1 MTSDTTISILL
12 GQTTNVVQEV
22 VTDFNFFGIQIETG
36 FLRNN
41 SDFTKAYRNHHWDIF
56 IVNLDSEDFDNQK
69 ALRSLHR
76 RKARTR
82 VIGIGKNR
90 NKEEIVRLLSSG
102 FHEIVSVTD
111 PKLLQ
116 LKIQQQIEIALTQKR
131 TRDLEYNLNFKSQF
145 IAKISHEMR
154 TTLNSVILLSEILA
168 ENRSQSLKKDEIEY
182 IDLIHGSSNNLLA
195 LLNKILD
202 LSKIQ
207 SGKMDIQLEE
217 IDVNDFSS
225 RLSRLYIPVA
235 GEKNIEFRYQNLFEN
250 TVQINTDRIRLE
262 QVLNN
267 LISNA
272 IKFTKKGHVQLK
284 TYAPAQEELLMQNL
298 HSTDPLIAFEI
309 SDSGIGISDEKINI
323 IFESYVQAEGQTT
336 ERRYGGT
343 GLGLAIS
350 KEIAQILG
358 GKLTLESEYG
368 KGSTFTLY
376 LPTDSKKA
384 VESKPEVEVV
394 KVVKKSIKSEPIKL
408 AKKKKSSKGTVLLI
422 DNSTIHNMALK
433 EFLGIV
439 VKNCVTAESAQEAY
453 EILNSGKHFD
463 CIILDMYLPDAYG
476 KDVLHKIRGLE
487 DHTDTPIIIYSGKT
501 ISKTEQKELY
511 QEALAI
517 VQKNV
522 NSYKVLLSH
531 ISNILEEKD

>member
-1 MTSDTTISILL
+1 MPETTISILL
-12 GQTTNVVQEV
+12 AQTPGVVQDIVSGLSFKGLE
-22 VTDFNFFGIQIETG
+22 IETG
-36 FLRNN
+36 FIRNN
-41 SDFTKAYRNHHWDIF
+41 TDLAKAYKNHTWDLL
-56 IVNLDSEDFDNQK
+56 IVNADDSVFDQSK
-69 ALRSLHR
+69 AIRSIHR

-82 VIGIGKNR
+82 IISVGKNR
-90 NKEEIVRLLSSG
+90 NREEVQVLLNSG
-102 FHEIVSVTD
+102 IHEFIPITD
-111 PKLLQ
+111 PGLLTN
-116 LKIQQQIEIALTQKR
+116 KIHQQIDFALCLNRVKE
-131 TRDLEYNLNFKSQF
+131 LEYDLNYKSQF

-168 ENRSQSLKKDEIEY
+168 ENRNQSLKEDEIEY
-182 IDLIHGSSNNLLA
+182 IDLIHGSSNNLLD

-207 SGKMDIQLEE
+207 SGKMDIQLEHL
-217 IDVNDFSS
+217 DVQDFSA
-225 RLSRLYIPVA
+225 RLSRLYRPVA
-235 GEKNIEFRYQNLFEN
+235 AEKNIEFKFQNQLQDEIL
-250 TVQINTDRIRLE
+250 INTDRIRLE

-272 IKFTKKGHVQLK
+272 IKFTTKGHVQLTAYK
-284 TYAPAQEELLMQNL
+284 PDGNELIMQRF
-298 HSTDPLIAFEI
+298 DPEMELIAFEV
-309 SDSGIGISDEKINI
+309 SDTGIGISEEKVNI
-323 IFESYVQAEGQTT
+323 IFESYVQAEGQSTQKM
-336 ERRYGGT
+336 YGGT

-358 GKLTLESEYG
+358 GKLTLESDFG

-376 LPTDSKKA
+376 VPIDSKSA

-394 KVVKKSIKSEPIKL
+394 KIIQNQKKEKVLPKAKI
-408 AKKKKSSKGTVLLI
+408 KKKSKGTVLLI

-433 EFLGIV
+433 EFLSV
-439 VKNCVTAESAQEAY
+439 VVNNCVTAESALEAY
-453 EILNSGKHFD
+453 ELLNTDQHFD

-476 KDVLHKIRGLE
+476 KDVLHKIRGIE
-487 DHTDTPIIIYSGKT
+487 NRSTTPVIIYSGKT

-522 NSYKVLLSH
+522 NSYKILLGH
-531 ISNILEEKD
+531 ISDILEKS

>member
-1 MTSDTTISILL
+1 MTGTTISILL
-12 GQTTNVVQEV
+12 AQTSVIVRDVVSRL
-22 VTDFNFFGIQIETG
+22 NFRGIEIETG

-41 SDFTKAYRNHHWDIF
+41 SDFTKAFKHHNWDIL
-56 IVNLDSEDFDNQK
+56 ILNLEDEEFDFEK
-69 ALRSLHR
+69 AVRSIRR
-76 RKARTR
+76 RKSRTR
-82 VIGIGKNR
+82 IIATGRLRNRDEVNTLLKSGI
-90 NKEEIVRLLSSG
+90 
-102 FHEIVSVTD
+102 HEFVPITD
-111 PKLLQ
+111 PTLLEIRLSQ
-116 LKIQQQIEIALTQKR
+116 KIEFSLLQKR
-131 TRDLEYNLNFKSQF
+131 TRELEYELNYKSQF

-168 ENRSQSLKKDEIEY
+168 ENRNQSLKTDEIEY
-182 IDLIHGSSNNLLA
+182 IDLIHGSSNNLLD

-217 IDVNDFSS
+217 INVHDFST
-225 RLSRLYIPVA
+225 RFSRLYIPVA
-235 GEKNIEFRYQNLFEN
+235 AEKNINFNFEN
-250 TVQINTDRIRLE
+250 KVDTSLFIHTDRIRLE

-272 IKFTKKGHVQLK
+272 IKFTSKGQVSLR
-284 TYAPAQEELLMQNL
+284 TYLPKADELLMQKL
-298 HSTDPLIAFEI
+298 DHSEDMIAFEI
-309 SDSGIGISDEKINI
+309 ADTGIGISDEKVHI
-323 IFESYVQAEGQTT
+323 IFESYVQAEGQST
-336 ERRYGGT
+336 EKSYGGT

-358 GKLTLESEYG
+358 GKLALESNLG
-368 KGSTFTLY
+368 TGSTFTVYMPLN
-376 LPTDSKKA
+376 SRKA
-384 VESKPEVEVV
+384 VESKPEVEIV
-394 KVVKKSIKSEPIKL
+394 KVVKSSTDLNLSP
-408 AKKKKSSKGTVLLI
+408 KKKVRRDSKGTVLLI

-433 EFLGIV
+433 EFLSIV

-453 EILNSGKHFD
+453 TLLNSDQHFD

-476 KDVLHKIRGLE
+476 KDVLHKIRMMNSHKE
-487 DHTDTPIIIYSGKT
+487 TPVIIYSGKT

-522 NSYKVLLSH
+522 NSYKVLLGH
-531 ISNILEEKD
+531 ISEILDKT

>member
-1 MTSDTTISILL
+1 MTISLL
-12 GQTTNVVQEV
+12 LAQTSGVVQEV
-22 VTDFNFFGIQIETG
+22 VTSLNYRGIDIETG
-36 FLRNN
+36 FLRSN
-41 SDFTKAYRNHHWDIF
+41 SDLSKAFRNHHWDIL
-56 IVNLDSEDFDNQK
+56 ILNTDDDEFDYEK
-69 ALRSLHR
+69 AVRSIRR

-82 VIGIGKNR
+82 IIATGRLKNR
-90 NKEEIVRLLSSG
+90 DAVNSLLKTG
-102 FHEIVSVTD
+102 VHEFVQITD
-111 PKLLQ
+111 PDLLAI
-116 LKIQQQIEIALTQKR
+116 KIGQQVEFSILQKR
-131 TRDLEYNLNFKSQF
+131 TRELEYDLNYKSQF

-168 ENRSQSLKKDEIEY
+168 ENRNRSLKKDEIEY
-182 IDLIHGSSNNLLA
+182 IDLIHGSSNNLLD

-217 IDVNDFSS
+217 IDVKDFST
-225 RLSRLYIPVA
+225 RFSRLYIPVA
-235 GEKNIEFRYQNLFEN
+235 GEKNIEFKYEN
-250 TVQINTDRIRLE
+250 QIDDPLVINTDRIRLE

-272 IKFTKKGHVQLK
+272 IKFTSKGHVKLN
-284 TYAPAQEELLMQNL
+284 TYIPQADELLMQKLYHNEKMV
-298 HSTDPLIAFEI
+298 AFEI
-309 SDSGIGISDEKINI
+309 SDTGIGISDEKVHI
-323 IFESYVQAEGQTT
+323 IFESYVQAEGQST
-336 ERRYGGT
+336 EKSYGGT

-358 GKLTLESEYG
+358 GRLTLESNYG
-368 KGSTFTLY
+368 KGSTFTVYMPLN
-376 LPTDSKKA
+376 SKKA

-394 KVVKKSIKSEPIKL
+394 KVIKKDTKQLASPVKKIKRT
-408 AKKKKSSKGTVLLI
+408 SKGTVLLI

-433 EFLGIV
+433 EFLSVV

-453 EILNSGKHFD
+453 NLLETDQHFD

-476 KDVLHKIRGLE
+476 KDVLHKIRKMDQHKE
-487 DHTDTPIIIYSGKT
+487 IPVIIYSGKT

-511 QEALAI
+511 QEALAV

-522 NSYKVLLSH
+522 NSYKVLLGH
-531 ISNILEEKD
+531 ISDILEKN